1 MLNTNFLDNL
11 LDKSNLK
18 YINKNIDSYN
28 YILTYNINL
37 KNLDLF
43 FSDNNVNVNFKNYV
57 FLELIV
63 EKNLKE
69 HYFRIKKNLNIKNTF
84 FDSNYLTN
92 SLKNLLDF
100 WLIGSYP
107 IFSLSNSYLNPRIY
121 NFLDSINDFE
131 VFLTKN
137 HLYINKIFSY
147 ISYEKILYFE
157 FVLSPIWIIAN
168 EFFFPSLIE
177 NNFFYDY
184 QKANDLGLSSQ
195 SKRILIILS
204 RFYKKIEKLKKKK

>member
-63 EKNLKE
+63 EK
-69 HYFRIKKNLNIKNTF
+69 I
-84 FDSNYLTN
+84 
-92 SLKNLLDF
+92 
-100 WLIGSYP
+100 
-107 IFSLSNSYLNPRIY
+107 
-121 NFLDSINDFE
+121 
-131 VFLTKN
+131 
-137 HLYINKIFSY
+137 
-147 ISYEKILYFE
+147 
-157 FVLSPIWIIAN
+157 
-168 EFFFPSLIE
+168 
-177 NNFFYDY
+177 
-184 QKANDLGLSSQ
+184 
-195 SKRILIILS
+195 
-204 RFYKKIEKLKKKK
+204 